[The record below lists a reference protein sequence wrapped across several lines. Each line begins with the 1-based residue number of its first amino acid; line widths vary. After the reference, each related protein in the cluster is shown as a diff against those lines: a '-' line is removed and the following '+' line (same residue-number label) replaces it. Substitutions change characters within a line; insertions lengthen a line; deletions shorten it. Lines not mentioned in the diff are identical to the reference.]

1 MKKLWLIA
9 FLVAGTFS
17 LAEAQRYAVIDSHYI
32 LEKMP
37 EYGRAQQQLDSI
49 AKQWQKQIDDKFH
62 EIDQLYRQYDAEK
75 VMLTDTLK
83 QKREAEINQME
94 KQARALQQ
102 QRFGYQGDLF
112 RKREELVKP
121 VQDEIYNAVQKLA
134 AQNMYDFVLDKAGG
148 ISVFY
153 ADPKLN
159 KSDAVLKLLGIKK

>member
-9 FLVAGTFS
+9 VFLAGTFTV
-17 LAEAQRYAVIDSHYI
+17 AHAQRYAVIDSHYI

-37 EYGRAQQQLDSI
+37 DYDRAQKQLDSI
-49 AKQWQKQIDDKFH
+49 AKQWQK
-62 EIDQLYRQYDAEK
+62 EIDQKFQAVDQMYRQFDAEK

-83 QKREAEINQME
+83 QKRQAEIAPKE
-94 KQARALQQ
+94 KQARPLQQ

-112 RKREELVKP
+112 KKREELVKP

-153 ADPKLN
+153 ADPKLD